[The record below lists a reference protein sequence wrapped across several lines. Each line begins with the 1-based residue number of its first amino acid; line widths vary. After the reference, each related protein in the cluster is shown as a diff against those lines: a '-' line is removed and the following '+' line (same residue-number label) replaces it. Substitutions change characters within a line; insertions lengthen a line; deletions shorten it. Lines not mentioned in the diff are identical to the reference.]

1 MKEDSKITQGP
12 KKSLKDSFRDALDE
26 GMERDPI
33 QHIKET
39 YDEII
44 DDKNDH
50 CGNKDLFAVN
60 VIDETIQEDPVQH
73 IREAYDKR
81 MESCGS
87 DRDRAQPKDPFQGIR
102 DTYQQM
108 FDSKF
113 ADEPDSENNKQKQG
127 SQPWWKRFF

>member
-1 MKEDSKITQGP
+1 MKEDSKINQGP
-12 KKSLKDSFRDALDE
+12 KKSLRVLFRNALDE

-33 QHIKET
+33 QNIKET

-44 DDKNDH
+44 DEKDDH

-60 VIDETIQEDPVQH
+60 VIDETMQEDPVQH
-73 IREAYDKR
+73 IREAYDKE
-81 MESCGS
+81 MEPLDSAS
-87 DRDRAQPKDPFQGIR
+87 DMAQPKDPFQSIR

-113 ADEPDSENNKQKQG
+113 ADKPDSENNKQKQG
-127 SQPWWKRFF
+127 SQPWWKRYF